1 MSEKKSLHRFF
12 SIPLNKVNSAKSD
25 SDFAA
30 QQTVPKIIWHQRYN
44 KHRFTPPNGTSHFCK
59 AEIVPFLYNSEII
72 TNSEHGRTL
81 FAPTVIWASPTSAKS
96 LRSLRIYIALRARK
110 AVQILYSDITF
121 IWYLTSIYFWYY
133 NLHLVGLRRMRLCLI
148 LR

>member
-1 MSEKKSLHRFF
+1 MAESRKPVISVHDLAKNYGELKVLRKIDMDIYKGFV

-59 AEIVPFLYNSEII
+59 AEIEPLPYRCGGKVLQLVNSVRPYTICADI
-72 TNSEHGRTL
+72 
-81 FAPTVIWASPTSAKS
+81 AS
-96 LRSLRIYIALRARK
+96 L
-110 AVQILYSDITF
+110 
-121 IWYLTSIYFWYY
+121 
-133 NLHLVGLRRMRLCLI
+133 
-148 LR
+148 

>member
-59 AEIVPFLYNSEII
+59 AEIEPLPYRCGGRVLQLANSVRPYTICADTQVCEVKNRATLGGLPFCYIFHFISTWAHRKSEPHIRF
-72 TNSEHGRTL
+72 T
-81 FAPTVIWASPTSAKS
+81 P
-96 LRSLRIYIALRARK
+96 
-110 AVQILYSDITF
+110 
-121 IWYLTSIYFWYY
+121 
-133 NLHLVGLRRMRLCLI
+133 
-148 LR
+148 